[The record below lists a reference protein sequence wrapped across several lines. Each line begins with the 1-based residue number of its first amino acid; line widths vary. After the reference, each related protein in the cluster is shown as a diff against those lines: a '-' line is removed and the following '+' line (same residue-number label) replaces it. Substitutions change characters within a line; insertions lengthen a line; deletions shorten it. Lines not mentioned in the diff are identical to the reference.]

1 MTFLNLQNILSIAS
15 LANGNF
21 SDPVFVTDFILSSL
35 FVLLFTFLLAA
46 LIRRVAV
53 FIVFSFLDLVFI
65 ISAALN
71 LTYLSY
77 TFLAFIV
84 ISMIICMFINSGTLR
99 KYVGLPLKSHSK
111 GNKEQT
117 ESEKEKMIKDICE
130 AVKWLSDNKTG
141 ALITF
146 ERNTPLNID
155 NGTKINCP
163 ITPEIIETIFYE
175 GTRLHDGAII
185 IRGNTIVAAG
195 VFFEPSTKAINGKFG
210 SRHRAALGISEVS
223 DSVTIVVSEETGR
236 VMIAHSGIM
245 DNVKMMEFEKFFRN
259 RIA

>member
-1 MTFLNLQNILSIAS
+1 MNLLNLNEMLNIVS
-15 LANGNF
+15 LTESNF
-21 SDPVFVTDFILSSL
+21 SNPRFVADFILATL
-35 FVLLFTFLLAA
+35 FVLLFTGLLC
-46 LIRRVAV
+46 
-53 FIVFSFLDLVFI
+53 FIVKRLAVLIVFGVLDLLFI
-65 ISAALN
+65 IATAVN
-71 LTYLSY
+71 LPYLSY
-77 TFLAFIV
+77 TFLAMISV
-84 ISMIICMFINSGTLR
+84 SMIIILFINSGILR
-99 KYVGLPLKSHSK
+99 KYIGIPLKSNSK
-111 GNKEQT
+111 KNDAQT

-185 IRGNTIVAAG
+185 IRGNVIVAAG

-236 VMIAHSGIM
+236 VMIAHGGIM
-245 DNVKMMEFEKFFRN
+245 DSVKMMEFEKFFRN